1 MVVAVR
7 TPPYGSWKDPAER
20 IMSILNIGLQ
30 TVGLMRNESPYRD
43 IEARLKKCNSKKE
56 IRSYAE
62 KDPEVKNEV
71 LDSVKGVKDLL
82 ESVFSKLSL
91 RGKTFKIFKAANE
104 NKLDELFSELAK
116 IDPSV
121 IKTDTTTKKIAGH
134 PKIIN
139 FIKSHCVQRNYMFSV
154 KKCELS
160 ECLVCD
166 VPRLPPDVFAKL
178 SHLPDPIPD
187 GDHYKK
193 FDDVYGT
200 LTSEVHMPSL
210 KEKIAK
216 GHGLDYSPTGQTA
229 KNTKGLLIQCLECQK
244 LRVIYAAKTL
254 KPDVRVKVER
264 ELESVWYTCGS
275 VFADID
281 RSSDDDV
288 LSHVGVRRNLMCS
301 SPIETA
307 YYTAS
312 YAPVCYHCGQKED
325 LLEKD
330 EFYPICDECSKQKRE
345 QVSRRGK
352 KKIFKP
358 KP

>member
-1 MVVAVR
+1 
-7 TPPYGSWKDPAER
+7 
-20 IMSILNIGLQ
+20 
-30 TVGLMRNESPYRD
+30 
-43 IEARLKKCNSKKE
+43 
-56 IRSYAE
+56 
-62 KDPEVKNEV
+62 
-71 LDSVKGVKDLL
+71 
-82 ESVFSKLSL
+82 
-91 RGKTFKIFKAANE
+91 
-104 NKLDELFSELAK
+104 
-116 IDPSV
+116 
-121 IKTDTTTKKIAGH
+121 
-134 PKIIN
+134 
-139 FIKSHCVQRNYMFSV
+139 MFSV
-154 KKCELS
+154 KKCGLS

-193 FDDVYGT
+193 FDDIYGT

-254 KPDVRVKVER
+254 KPDVRAKVEK

-281 RSSDDDV
+281 MSSDDDV